1 MPGLSVVVP
10 CYNEEGSIGSFLH
23 ELAAQA
29 SLSSRSEIIVV
40 DDASRDG
47 PPAVI
52 RSLAADLP
60 LRVITHPRNLGLGA
74 AVRTGFNAATLE
86 WVTYLPGDGHVPAGE
101 GCKFFPYMA
110 AYDLII
116 TPGAGRPGS
125 TAYRRPASATHTARV
140 SAAVCLRI
148 PDLNRAQTRRPSLWV
163 PPPRRA

>member
-101 GCKFFPYMA
+101 GCQFLPYKA
-110 AYDLII
+110 AHDLII
-116 TPGAGRPGS
+116 TRGAAPPRSPAHRRPRPAPSTPPGS
-125 TAYRRPASATHTARV
+125 A
-140 SAAVCLRI
+140 
-148 PDLNRAQTRRPSLWV
+148 
-163 PPPRRA
+163 